1 MSQIIR
7 NADETG
13 LRSREN
19 RRWAQGRVVA
29 VYTDSN
35 TARIDVGAATPNGS
49 PVYLEGVPYPPVS
62 PPSVGSIVALEY
74 FGTSN
79 HNVRIVGGGVGGQNA
94 VGSQQIN
101 AANVVNTIRKQG
113 ETTGQSGDI
122 ILAPGTNVTITRA
135 GKTFTIAAGGGSLPA
150 AVHPGNILVADD
162 SLNWVPATIIIDE
175 NGAIVVDEHG
185 NAVFGEP

>member
-1 MSQIIR
+1 MSQIVR
-7 NADETG
+7 NTEETG
-13 LRSREN
+13 ARAREN

-35 TARIDVGAATPNGS
+35 TARIDVGAATPDGS
-49 PVYLEGVPYPPVS
+49 PVYLESVPYPPIS
-62 PPSVGSIVALEY
+62 PPSVGSIVSLEY

-101 AANVVNTIRKQG
+101 ASNVVNTIRKDG
-113 ETTGQSGDI
+113 ETSGQSGDI
-122 ILAPGTNVTITRA
+122 ILAPGANMSLTRS
-135 GKTFTIAAGGGSLPA
+135 GKTFTFASGGASIPSPI
-150 AVHPGNILVADD
+150 HPGNILVADD
-162 SLNWVPATIIIDE
+162 GLNWVPATLIIDE

-185 NAVFGEP
+185 NAVWGEP